1 VGGQSTSAAAP
12 RLARVAQMRDIPA
25 ALDGLGVTRPQPVL
39 VLVGGAG
46 GMDEATQQVLAGV
59 LRDALLPAV
68 ERHGA
73 AVVDGGT
80 DSGVMR
86 MLGRARAAKKGT
98 FPLIGV
104 ATERTVR
111 VPGGGPLIDD
121 AADPEPNHSHLVLV
135 PGERWGDESA
145 WLAAVADVL
154 ADDRPAVTVVVNGG
168 EITYAD
174 TTASLDRGHPVVV
187 LAGTGR
193 TADAIADAGAGRDAD
208 ARATT
213 IAASPLTRVVA
224 VDDVVAVGATVDAL
238 LSRA

>member
-1 VGGQSTSAAAP
+1 
-12 RLARVAQMRDIPA
+12 VADIPGV
-25 ALDGLGVTRPQPVL
+25 LDEMDVSRPRPVV

-46 GMDEATQQVLAGV
+46 GMDGATQQVLAGV
-59 LRDALLPAV
+59 LRDALLPVV

-80 DSGVMR
+80 DSGAMR
-86 MLGRARAAKKGT
+86 MLGRARAEQDAT

-104 ATERTVR
+104 AAEATVR
-111 VPGGGPLIDD
+111 LPGGGPVIDD
-121 AADPEPNHSHLVLV
+121 AAEPEPHHTCLLLV
-135 PGERWGDESA
+135 PGTGWGDESP
-145 WLAAVADVL
+145 WLAAVADVI
-154 ADDRPAVTVVVNGG
+154 AGGSPSVTVVVNGG

-174 TTASLDRGHPVVV
+174 ITTNLERGRPVVV

-193 TADAIADAGAGRDAD
+193 TADVIAD
-208 ARATT
+208 ARAGGSADPRATA

-224 VDDVVAVGATVDAL
+224 VGDVAALRATIDAL